1 MNKTTVLVVDD
12 HPILREGIVQ
22 LVNRE
27 PDLDACAEA
36 GSMEQALAVFAKR
49 SVDLAVVDLSLEGRS
64 GLELL
69 KAMKVRYPATRAV
82 VVSMHDENLYAER
95 ALRAG
100 ARGYVMKQEAP
111 RKIVAALREVRSGAL
126 YLSEPLRARLLERL
140 VVSAPEPATP
150 PLSTLTDREFEVL
163 RLVGRGLKTGEIAR
177 TLSRSVNTVEAHR
190 SNIKRK
196 LGLASAAELA
206 RYAYTALENISE

>member
-1 MNKTTVLVVDD
+1 MDKTTVLVVDD

-27 PDLDACAEA
+27 PDFDACAEA
-36 GSMEQALAVFAKR
+36 GNMDEALAALASR
-49 SVDLAVVDLSLEGRS
+49 SIALAVVDISLEGRS

-69 KAMKVRYPATRAV
+69 KAMKTHHPATRCV

-111 RKIVAALREVRSGAL
+111 RKIVAALRDVRNGAL
-126 YLSEPLRARLLERL
+126 YLSDPLRARLLERI
-140 VVSAPEPATP
+140 VVSAPEPAAA
-150 PLSTLTDREFEVL
+150 PLATLTDREFEVL
-163 RLVGRGLKTGEIAR
+163 RLVGRGMKSGQIAETLK
-177 TLSRSVNTVEAHR
+177 RSVNTIEAHR
-190 SNIKRK
+190 ANIKRK

-206 RYAYTALENISE
+206 RYAYSTLGD

>member
-1 MNKTTVLVVDD
+1 
-12 HPILREGIVQ
+12 
-22 LVNRE
+22 
-27 PDLDACAEA
+27 
-36 GSMEQALAVFAKR
+36 
-49 SVDLAVVDLSLEGRS
+49 
-64 GLELL
+64 
-69 KAMKVRYPATRAV
+69 
-82 VVSMHDENLYAER
+82 
-95 ALRAG
+95 
-100 ARGYVMKQEAP
+100 MKQEAP